1 MKRAL
6 QEFIFSN
13 PKSQV
18 PSTFCFIWERVND
31 TSAKKT
37 KQNGARITT
46 RKLVLVRVGINIAN
60 LH

>member
-31 TSAKKT
+31 TSAKKNKMAPELREAYST
-37 KQNGARITT
+37 PGDI
-46 RKLVLVRVGINIAN
+46 LRVN
-60 LH
+60 